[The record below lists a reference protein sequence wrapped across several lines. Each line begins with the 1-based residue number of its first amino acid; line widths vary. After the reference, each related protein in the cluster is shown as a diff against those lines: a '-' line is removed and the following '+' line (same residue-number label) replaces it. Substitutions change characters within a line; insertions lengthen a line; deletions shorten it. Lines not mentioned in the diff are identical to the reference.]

1 MRPSGSFLKLVIEKP
16 KVKRRAFLK
25 QSAASAALVIW
36 PVKSIDAAT
45 NFFGA
50 AATKKVII
58 IGAGLAGMSAAL
70 ELTQAGYDV
79 KILEARTRVGGR
91 VFTIREPFAD
101 GLYAEGGAMQVPD
114 NHQWTMKYVKLF
126 GLEIDPIQPPNLKSI
141 VQIQGKRI
149 EVVPGKR
156 VDWPLA
162 LSAEERKL
170 TQRGLW
176 ERYVVPALQE
186 IREDAAQKKFD
197 QISFSEFL
205 RQRGASPAAVSLM
218 RIALPSGLGD
228 GADAVSALD
237 LLREAAHREERKHAY
252 TIRGGTDQLPKAFA
266 KRLADKISYG
276 TPVVAIEQSDNSVKV
291 ICLQGGQH
299 RSFVADRLVCAV
311 PFSLLRRIRVSPRF
325 SSGKERAIQQ
335 LRYTSVGRVYL
346 QTKRRVWLDEGYSG
360 AAATDLP
367 VMSVYERSINQP
379 GPRGLIESYRA
390 GASARVL
397 TAMSGSE
404 RVAATLAGMKI
415 LFPSLPEVFEGGASK
430 TWDDDEWNRGAYA
443 WYRPG
448 EMTSLGPHINTVEGR
463 IHFAGEH
470 ASTTP
475 GWMQGA
481 LESGNRVA
489 REIMEVVVR

>member
-1 MRPSGSFLKLVIEKP
+1 MARSPRFRERSVSDKHRM
-16 KVKRRAFLK
+16 KRREFLK
-25 QSAASAALVIW
+25 QSALATVLLASPFETVSALTKLSR
-36 PVKSIDAAT
+36 PRA
-45 NFFGA
+45 GA
-50 AATKKVII
+50 KRVII
-58 IGAGLAGMSAAL
+58 IGAGLAGLSAAL

-79 KILEARTRVGGR
+79 KILEARTRFGGR

-126 GLEIDPIQPPNLKSI
+126 GLELDLIQPANLKSI
-141 VQIQGKRI
+141 VQMRGKRI
-149 EVVPGKR
+149 EVVPGKS

-162 LSAEERKL
+162 LSPDERKL

-176 ERYVVPALQE
+176 ERYVVPAVKE
-186 IREDAAQKKFD
+186 IRDGADLKKFD
-197 QISFSEFL
+197 QVTFSEFL

-218 RIALPSGLGD
+218 KLALPSGLGD
-228 GADAVSALD
+228 GSDSVSALD
-237 LLREAAHREERKHAY
+237 LLREAAHREDRKHSY

-266 KRLADKISYG
+266 ARLADKISYG
-276 TPVVAIEQSDNSVKV
+276 TPVVALEQNDSSVKA

-299 RSFVADRLVCAV
+299 RTFVGDRLVCAV

-325 SSGKERAIQQ
+325 SPGKERAIQL

-346 QTKRRVWLDEGYSG
+346 QTKKRVWLEEGYSG
-360 AAATDLP
+360 VAATDLP
-367 VMSVYERSINQP
+367 IMSTFERSINQP

-390 GASARVL
+390 GLQARLL
-397 TAMSGSE
+397 TAMTGSE
-404 RVAATLAGMKI
+404 RVAATLAGMKT
-415 LFPSLPEVFEGGASK
+415 LFPNLPQYFEGGASK
-430 TWDDDEWNRGAYA
+430 TWDDDEWNRGAYV

-448 EMTSLGPHINTVEGR
+448 EMTSLGPHVATVEGR

-470 ASTTP
+470 ASATP

-481 LESGNRVA
+481 FESGNRVA
-489 REIMEVVVR
+489 REIIDAN